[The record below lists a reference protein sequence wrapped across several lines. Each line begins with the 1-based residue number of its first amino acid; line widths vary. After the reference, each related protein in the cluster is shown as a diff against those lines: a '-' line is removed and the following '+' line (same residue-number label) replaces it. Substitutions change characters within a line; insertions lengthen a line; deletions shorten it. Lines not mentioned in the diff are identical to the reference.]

1 MEGTVLE
8 EFSPAEC
15 NHGWLA
21 VGRLHHPVADG
32 LRVLVPDRFRAR
44 MVDRQR
50 VYTCGG
56 QACWL
61 GWYWL
66 AIE

>member
-21 VGRLHHPVADG
+21 VGRLRHPVADG
-32 LRVLVPDRFRAR
+32 LRVLVADRFRAR
-44 MVDRQR
+44 MVDIGSVCIRAVGR
-50 VYTCGG
+50 PAG
-56 QACWL
+56 QD
-61 GWYWL
+61 GTG
-66 AIE
+66 